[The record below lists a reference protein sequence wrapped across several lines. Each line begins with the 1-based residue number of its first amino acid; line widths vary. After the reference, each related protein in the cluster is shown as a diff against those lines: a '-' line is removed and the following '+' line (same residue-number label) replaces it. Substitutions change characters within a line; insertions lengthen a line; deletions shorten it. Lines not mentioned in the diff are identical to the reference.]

1 MNPSSPTIRTSDV
14 SIIISLT
21 SFSFL
26 AFYSSILQNASY
38 ACDFLSFAVPFQSHA
53 VPCAPLLISLVPS
66 LMPCP
71 AADRPTI
78 MLAQVVEII
87 FNFMPHTEGCG
98 DRYYKNGHTCR
109 ACQTSYGT
117 CYRGAPLSFSLWYRC
132 SSFSLPACDFSLK
145 YILNRWGEHIHF
157 LSSPG
162 TVHQGW
168 NFSSCLKLLPFH

>member
-1 MNPSSPTIRTSDV
+1 MINIIKAMNPSSPTIRTSDV

-87 FNFMPHTEGCG
+87 FNFMPHTEGCD
-98 DRYYKNGHTCR
+98 DRCCRTGHTCR
-109 ACQTSYGT
+109 ACQKSYGI
-117 CYRGAPLSFSLWYRC
+117 CCRVAPPLFFQNRRL
-132 SSFSLPACDFSLK
+132 FLSLPACDSSSM
-145 YILNRWGEHIHF
+145 YTSNRLGEHIHSLPF
-157 LSSPG
+157 PG
-162 TVHQGW
+162 TVRQGW
-168 NFSSCLKLLPFH
+168 NFLSC